1 MSVDAYP
8 DYVDEGLLER
18 VYERGPIY
26 RPTPMRVMNHPVSKI
41 RAMSRRRLVLLAL
54 PAACF
59 LAACGGSLTIGSI
72 EDKLNEQIPEEV
84 AAVGVDVSGVDC
96 PDDASVEVG
105 STFECD
111 VTAVENDQDVIYTA
125 TVTVETDDTVG
136 WELTDVRLADGS

>member
-1 MSVDAYP
+1 M
-8 DYVDEGLLER
+8 
-18 VYERGPIY
+18 
-26 RPTPMRVMNHPVSKI
+26 
-41 RAMSRRRLVLLAL
+41 
-54 PAACF
+54 
-59 LAACGGSLTIGSI
+59 
-72 EDKLNEQIPEEV
+72 
-84 AAVGVDVSGVDC
+84 GVDVSGVDC